1 MQDESRLEALLRM
14 LDRAYSGDDCSQEQW
29 DLEIV
34 PSRAAQVLA
43 THHLKKTCDRDNP
56 VNTDDALADR
66 FFAAGLDLAARM
78 GMLCVDTERIIRPSE
93 QEIADALARHPGEV
107 RLGTGKDVVVRRRR
121 RPEDGQRPM
130 ITAIIGTPVSE
141 DIYVDLTAAIAAI
154 PEVDSISG
162 CTLVT
167 AYGRPVIGGTPWE
180 TVAGKLE
187 ARLKAEATRRAG
199 RPGMPLSATETSPTA
214 YGVLGSLG
222 MPGGFDPK
230 RDVVALFSLT
240 ELKTTFE
247 QFQRA
252 VHGVQCGATLRGGQ
266 PAMIGGYAGGPEAAV
281 ITNIAL
287 TVLQYTIFGIMY
299 GCGNAVDVR
308 YQGNCGRAGM
318 WAQSVINQAISRN
331 SPCLAEAVAFQVAG
345 PNTEMLL
352 WESAVGCLT
361 CGVSGASG
369 TMVPYS
375 AGGTRI
381 DYLTPLETRFCA
393 ELMIAGAKMK
403 RRQVNEIARTLIPR
417 YEEQLF
423 RPPVGQSVRE
433 CYDLAR
439 MEPKEDWLALH
450 ARVKAELVDMGVPF
464 DEPGGGHERI

>member
-1 MQDESRLEALLRM
+1 MQDDGRLEKLLRM
-14 LDRAYSGDDCSQEQW
+14 LDRAYCGEECTQEQW
-29 DLEIV
+29 DMEFI
-34 PSRAAQVLA
+34 STQAAQVLA
-43 THHLKKTCDRDNP
+43 AHKLNKTCDRDNP
-56 VNTDDALADR
+56 VNTDDALANR
-66 FFAAGLDLAARM
+66 FYAAGLELALRT

-93 QEIADALARHPGEV
+93 QEIADALAQHPGEV

-187 ARLKAEATRRAG
+187 ARLKAEATCRAG

-222 MPGGFDPK
+222 MPGGFDPE
-230 RDVVALFSLT
+230 RDVVAIFGLT
-240 ELKTTFE
+240 ELKITFE
-247 QFQRA
+247 EFHRA
-252 VHGVQCGATLRGGQ
+252 IHAVQCGAKLRGGQ
-266 PAMIGGYAGGPEAAV
+266 PAMIGGYAGGPEAAAIV
-281 ITNIAL
+281 NIAATML
-287 TVLQYTIFGIMY
+287 LYTVFGIMY
-299 GCGNAVDVR
+299 GCGNAIDVR

-375 AGGTRI
+375 AGGTKI

-393 ELMIAGAKMK
+393 ELTIAGAKMK

-417 YEEQLF
+417 YEDQLF
-423 RPPVGQSVRE
+423 RPPIGHSIRE
-433 CYDLAR
+433 CYDLDR

-464 DEPGGGHERI
+464 AAPGGYHEHI

>member
-1 MQDESRLEALLRM
+1 MLAESRLEALLRM
-14 LDRAYSGDDCSQEQW
+14 LDRAYSGEECSQEQW
-29 DLEIV
+29 DMEFI
-34 PSRAAQVLA
+34 SSQAAQVLA
-43 THHLKKTCDRDNP
+43 AHRLNKTCDRDNP
-56 VNTDDALADR
+56 VNTDDGLADR
-66 FFAAGLDLAARM
+66 FYAAGVELAIRT

-107 RLGTGKDVVVRRRR
+107 RLGSGKDVVVRRRR

-141 DIYVDLTAAIAAI
+141 DIYVDLTVAIASI

-180 TVAGKLE
+180 TVAGNLE
-187 ARLKAEATRRAG
+187 AHLKAEATRCAG

-230 RDVVALFSLT
+230 RDVVAIFGLT

-281 ITNIAL
+281 ITNIAV
-287 TVLQYTIFGIMY
+287 TVLMYTVFGIMY

-375 AGGTRI
+375 AGGTKV

-393 ELMIAGAKMK
+393 ELTIAGAKMK
-403 RRQVNEIARTLIPR
+403 RRQVNEIACTLIPR
-417 YEEQLF
+417 YEQQLF
-423 RPPVGQSVRE
+423 QPPPGQSIRE

-439 MEPKEDWLALH
+439 MEPKADWLALYTR
-450 ARVKAELVDMGVPF
+450 AKAELTAMGVPF
-464 DEPGGGHERI
+464 ETLGGYDEHI

>member
-1 MQDESRLEALLRM
+1 MPDNGRLERLLRM
-14 LDRAYSGDDCSQEQW
+14 LDRAYSGDECTVEQW
-29 DLEIV
+29 DMQAI
-34 PSRAAQVLA
+34 PTRAAEILA
-43 THHLKKTCDRDNP
+43 AHRLKKTCDRDNP
-56 VNTDDALADR
+56 VNTDDVLADR
-66 FFAAGLDLAARM
+66 FYAAGLEMAQRM
-78 GMLCVDTERIIRPSE
+78 GMLCVDTERVIRVSDE
-93 QEIADALARHPGEV
+93 EIAGALARHPGEV
-107 RLGTGKDVVVRRRR
+107 CLGTGKDMVVRRRR
-121 RPEDGQRPM
+121 RPEDGRRPM

-187 ARLKAEATRRAG
+187 ARLKAEATQRAG

-214 YGVLGSLG
+214 YGVLGSLCV
-222 MPGGFDPK
+222 PDGFDSK

-247 QFQRA
+247 EFQRA

-281 ITNIAL
+281 IANIAL
-287 TVLQYTIFGIMY
+287 TILQYTIFGIMY

-318 WAQSVINQAISRN
+318 WAQSVINQSISRN
-331 SPCLAEAVAFQVAG
+331 SPCLADAVAFQVAG

-369 TMVPYS
+369 SMVPYS
-375 AGGTRI
+375 AGGTRV

-393 ELMIAGAKMK
+393 ELTIAGAKMT

-417 YEEQLF
+417 YEDRLF
-423 RPPVGQSVRE
+423 HPPHGQSIRE
-433 CYDLAR
+433 CYDLAS

-450 ARVKAELVDMGVPF
+450 DRVRGELVAMGVPF
-464 DEPGGGHERI
+464 DGPRG

>member
-1 MQDESRLEALLRM
+1 MRADCRLEGLLRM
-14 LDRAYSGDDCSQEQW
+14 LDRAYSGDECSQEQW
-29 DLEIV
+29 DMEIV
-34 PSRAAQVLA
+34 PARAAEVLA
-43 THHLKKTCDRDNP
+43 SHRLKKTCDRDNP
-56 VNTDDALADR
+56 VNTDDELADR
-66 FFAAGLDLAARM
+66 FYAAGLDFAQRM
-78 GMLCVDTERIIRPSE
+78 GMFCVDTERVIRVSE
-93 QEIADALARHPGEV
+93 EEIADALARHPGEV
-107 RLGTGKDVVVRRRR
+107 CLGIGKDAVVRRRR

-141 DIYVDLTAAIAAI
+141 DIYVDLTSAIAAI

-180 TVAGKLE
+180 TVAGNLE
-187 ARLKAEATRRAG
+187 AHLKAEATRRAG

-247 QFQRA
+247 EFQRA

-287 TVLQYTIFGIMY
+287 TMLQYTIFGIMY

-375 AGGTRI
+375 AGGTKV

-393 ELMIAGAKMK
+393 ELMIAGARMK

-423 RPPVGQSVRE
+423 RPPIGQSVRA
-433 CYDLAR
+433 CYDLSR
-439 MEPKEDWLALH
+439 MEPKDDWLALH
-450 ARVKAELVDMGVPF
+450 DRVKAELLAMGVPF
-464 DEPGGGHERI
+464 ERPGGVHVPI

>member
-1 MQDESRLEALLRM
+1 MQADMRLEKLLRM
-14 LDRAYSGDDCSQEQW
+14 LDRAYSGEECSQERW
-29 DLEIV
+29 DMEFI
-34 PSRAAQVLA
+34 STQAAQVLA
-43 THHLKKTCDRDNP
+43 AHKLNKTCDRENP

-66 FFAAGLDLAARM
+66 FYAAGVEMALRT
-78 GMLCVDTERIIRPSE
+78 GMLCVDTERIIRPGE
-93 QEIADALARHPGEV
+93 QEIADAIAQHPGEV
-107 RLGTGKDVVVRRRR
+107 RLGTGKDAVVRRRR
-121 RPEDGQRPM
+121 RPEDGQKPM
-130 ITAIIGTPVSE
+130 ITGIIGTPVSE

-154 PEVDSISG
+154 PEIDSISG

-167 AYGRPVIGGTPWE
+167 AYGRPVIGSTPWE
-180 TVAGKLE
+180 TVAGNLE

-222 MPGGFDPK
+222 MPGGFDPQ

-247 QFQRA
+247 QFHRA
-252 VHGVQCGATLRGGQ
+252 VHGIQCGATLRGGQ
-266 PAMIGGYAGGPEAAV
+266 PAMIGGYAGGPEAAA

-287 TVLQYTIFGIMY
+287 TILQYTIFGIMY

-318 WAQSVINQAISRN
+318 WAQSVINQALSRN
-331 SPCLAEAVAFQVAG
+331 SNFLAEAVAFQVAG

-352 WESAVGCLT
+352 LESAVGCLT

-375 AGGTRI
+375 AGGTKV

-393 ELMIAGAKMK
+393 ELMIAGARMT
-403 RRQVNEIARTLIPR
+403 RRQVNEIARALIPR
-417 YEEQLF
+417 YEAQLF

-439 MEPKEDWLALH
+439 MEPKADWLALYH
-450 ARVKAELVDMGVPF
+450 RVRAELVDMGVPF
-464 DEPGGGHERI
+464 ATGGDHHDRL